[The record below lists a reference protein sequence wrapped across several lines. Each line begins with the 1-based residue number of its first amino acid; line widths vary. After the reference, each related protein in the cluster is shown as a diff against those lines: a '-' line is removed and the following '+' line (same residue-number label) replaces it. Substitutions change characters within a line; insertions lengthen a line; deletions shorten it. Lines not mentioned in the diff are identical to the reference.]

1 MSFTADVKKEL
12 TGINPERKCC
22 ELAEITGFLRLAGSI
37 TFGFGG
43 MGIKVST
50 DNPAVARHF
59 VTLMKNYFTAK
70 SALTIAEN
78 PGPARSKL
86 YELTITPDM
95 NAEAILRETGMLGI
109 KEGSNYLTDGIDPS
123 VVRKRCCKKAALRGL
138 FLAAG
143 SINDPAKGYHM
154 EINCSREDTA
164 ASIRKLVNGFGLN
177 TKVTERRGKYVVYLK
192 DAEQIGDFLN
202 IIGATGQFLKF
213 QDVRLTKELKNNA
226 NRAFNCDMANSDRAM
241 GAAQKQIEAIRYIEQ
256 NRGLDSLPDRLYET
270 ARKRLDYPE
279 LSLTELAEMFD
290 PPIKKSGL
298 NHRFEKI
305 ITIAENMKNGC

>member
-37 TFGFGG
+37 TFSFGG

-154 EINCSREDTA
+154 EISCSREDTA
-164 ASIRKLVNGFGLN
+164 ASIRKLINGFGLN

-202 IIGATGQFLKF
+202 VIGATGQFLKF

-241 GAAQKQIEAIRYIEQ
+241 GAAQKQIEAIRYIDKT
-256 NRGLDSLPDRLYET
+256 RGLDSLPDRLYET

-305 ITIAENMKNGC
+305 ITIAEGIKNGC

>member
-241 GAAQKQIEAIRYIEQ
+241 GAAQKQIEAIRYIDKT
-256 NRGLDSLPDRLYET
+256 RGLDSLPDRLYET

-305 ITIAENMKNGC
+305 ITIAENMKNGY